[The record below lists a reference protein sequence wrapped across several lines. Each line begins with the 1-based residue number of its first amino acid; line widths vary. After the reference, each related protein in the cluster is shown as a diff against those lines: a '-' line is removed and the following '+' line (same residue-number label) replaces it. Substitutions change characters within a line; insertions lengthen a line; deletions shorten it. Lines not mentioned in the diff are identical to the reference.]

1 MEALIELCKL
11 SKSQRLVLTG
21 FGEYLL
27 GILKLNNS
35 TNVNNQIFTLLG
47 LISNEKQEIEVLY
60 RPFKEFIH
68 EWLTALIRIL
78 HDGHK
83 EHLRKNDIDLTRH
96 VLRLLGLFVEKGKEL
111 TFENIKIIPD
121 FLAVN

>member
-1 MEALIELCKL
+1 MLLLFKKLSKL

-35 TNVNNQIFTLLG
+35 SSVNNQIFVLLG

-60 RPFKEFIH
+60 RPFK
-68 EWLTALIRIL
+68 
-78 HDGHK
+78 
-83 EHLRKNDIDLTRH
+83 
-96 VLRLLGLFVEKGKEL
+96 
-111 TFENIKIIPD
+111 
-121 FLAVN
+121 